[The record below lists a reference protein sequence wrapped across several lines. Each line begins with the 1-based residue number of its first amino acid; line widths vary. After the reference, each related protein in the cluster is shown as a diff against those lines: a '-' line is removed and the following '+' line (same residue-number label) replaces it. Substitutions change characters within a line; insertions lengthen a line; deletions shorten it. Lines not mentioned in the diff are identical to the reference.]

1 MWAGDHAHRSISVRL
16 VERSFRLPL
25 AISTLA
31 LVCVIVTTAGFAAP
45 ADENDV
51 AAPAEDCGEASNC
64 GGIGGWRLIFLAK
77 DPDDASVEDTEPVE
91 DPEEP
96 VDNRAPGPVG
106 SIDDQELTVGGESAT
121 VDVAPFFSDP
131 DGDELSY
138 AASSSDEQVATA
150 SASGSSVTVAPVAE
164 GTATVT
170 VAARDPGG
178 LTVEQTFGVNVT
190 AASEDSYCRPD
201 DVIQPGGSCDVY
213 STSTKFDVSS
223 TGQGCLR
230 TGSSTSCAG
239 GGINVR
245 SSNLTFVAARN
256 DNNSWTIEEV
266 SPEPPD

>member
-1 MWAGDHAHRSISVRL
+1 MWLASS
-16 VERSFRLPL
+16 LP

-31 LVCVIVTTAGFAAP
+31 LVCAVTLATTAAIAAP
-45 ADENDV
+45 GDENDV
-51 AAPAEDCGEASNC
+51 AAPSDDCGEASNC
-64 GGIGGWRLIFLAK
+64 GGIGGWRLILLAK
-77 DPDDASVEDTEPVE
+77 DADDASVEDTEPVA

-96 VDNRAPGPVG
+96 VDNRAPSPVG
-106 SIDDQELTVGGESAT
+106 SISDQELTVGGEAAT
-121 VDVAPFFSDP
+121 VDVASFFADP
-131 DGDELSY
+131 DGDELTY

-164 GTATVT
+164 GTAPVTVT
-170 VAARDPGG
+170 ARDPRD
-178 LTVEQTFGVNVT
+178 LTAEQTFGVNVT

-230 TGSSTSCAG
+230 TGASTICSG
-239 GGINVR
+239 GRINTR